1 MSRLLIFGLGYTAA
15 RLAARLRGEG
25 WQVVGTTRDGR
36 GETIAFDDEPR
47 VRAEIAAATH
57 LLSSVPP
64 ADGGDPVLARY
75 GATLQEHRG
84 WVGYLSST
92 GVDGD
97 VGGAWVDESAAVGPG
112 RRGARADRKSTRLNS
127 SH

>member
-36 GETIAFDDEPR
+36 GETIAFDDEHR

-75 GATLQEHRG
+75 GATLHEHRG
-84 WVGYLSST
+84 GVGYL
-92 GVDGD
+92 
-97 VGGAWVDESAAVGPG
+97 
-112 RRGARADRKSTRLNS
+112 DRKRTRLNYIPTCAPRIQLCALKKKRQSKANKS
-127 SH
+127 SSNT

>member
-75 GATLQEHRG
+75 GATLQVHRG
-84 WVGYLSST
+84 WAIGRASCR
-92 GVDGD
+92 
-97 VGGAWVDESAAVGPG
+97 ERVGPYG
-112 RRGARADRKSTRLNS
+112 SVLVVDVLVNIKHYCKIKLQHPYT
-127 SH
+127 

>member
-64 ADGGDPVLARY
+64 ADGGDPVLRPSGGTLPDERKSV
-75 GATLQEHRG
+75 GA
-84 WVGYLSST
+84 
-92 GVDGD
+92 
-97 VGGAWVDESAAVGPG
+97 G
-112 RRGARADRKSTRLNS
+112 RRVVVSVESGGR
-127 SH
+127 

>member
-1 MSRLLIFGLGYTAA
+1 MFVSLMCFVFRCFFFSSRRRHTRCSLVTGVQTCSLPIFFGLGYTAA

-64 ADGGDPVLARY
+64 AD
-75 GATLQEHRG
+75 EI
-84 WVGYLSST
+84 
-92 GVDGD
+92 
-97 VGGAWVDESAAVGPG
+97 G
-112 RRGARADRKSTRLNS
+112 RASCRERVCQ
-127 SH
+127 

>member
-75 GATLQEHRG
+75 GAPLQEHRG
-84 WVGYLSST
+84 WVGSFSST
-92 GVDGD
+92 GLYGV
-97 VGGAWVDESAAVGPG
+97 VGGACGGGRGGVGPG
-112 RRGARADRKSTRLNS
+112 SLR
-127 SH
+127 